1 MISHLASTGHPLLA
15 QQKIRTL
22 RIYLGATT
30 ALYLYGVLG
39 SLLIIRAR
47 EPLINHAGGFVAVT
61 LGSVALIAL
70 AVTPRSQ
77 EFATLAAIIATPAVM
92 AAHKSMTAEFVCLIA
107 AMFLGIHLRAF
118 FAPRRGFALIVLLLI
133 LCETAVYV
141 APASKMGFIDYLIIA
156 VAIIGAAESFGFVM
170 RALLAAMCTDALTG
184 IQNRVGWEVS
194 TTHLL
199 NMYSRSPETIITVAA
214 IDFDGLKALNDTYGH
229 PAGDQRIREY
239 TEFWRTTAPTASVLA
254 RLGGDEFA
262 ICIAHTN
269 SRTVDQFLDA
279 IRQHT
284 PQVSI
289 GMASNAANQA
299 NVTELYA
306 IADTALYATRG
317 KYLLDEPPDPSR

>member
-1 MISHLASTGHPLLA
+1 MSHLASTGHPLLA

-47 EPLINHAGGFVAVT
+47 EPLIDHVGGIIAVM

-70 AVTPRSQ
+70 AITPRSQ
-77 EFATLAAIIATPAVM
+77 GFATLAAIIATPAVM
-92 AAHKSMTAEFVCLIA
+92 AAHKNMMAEFVCLIA

-118 FAPRRGFALIVLLLI
+118 FAPRRAFALITLLLI

-141 APASKMGFIDYLIIA
+141 APALKLGFIDYLIIA
-156 VAIIGAAESFGFVM
+156 VAIIGAAESFGFVT
-170 RALLAAMCTDALTG
+170 RALLAAVCTDALTG

-199 NMYSRSPETIITVAA
+199 GLYRRSPEATITVAA
-214 IDFDGLKALNDTYGH
+214 IDFDRLKAINDTYGH
-229 PAGDQRIREY
+229 LAGDQRIREY
-239 TEFWRTTAPTASVLA
+239 TEYWRTTAPAASVLA

-262 ICIAHTN
+262 ICIAHIN
-269 SRTVDQFLDA
+269 SAIVDQFLDA
-279 IRQHT
+279 VRQHT
-284 PQVSI
+284 PHVSI
-289 GMASNAANQA
+289 GVASNAANQA

-306 IADTALYATRG
+306 IADAALYATRG